1 MAPEQYVDAKR
12 VDQRADVY
20 AFGLIL
26 YELLVGRL
34 PWSYGEP
41 AVRIIQVK
49 TQGNLPPPSSL
60 NRSLSSGIDPV
71 LMTAL
76 APRPDD
82 RFTNIGAVM
91 NALYWAL
98 G

>member
-1 MAPEQYVDAKR
+1 MRPAMLCWRPCAAKWWQFPNR
-12 VDQRADVY
+12 KR
-20 AFGLIL
+20 
-26 YELLVGRL
+26 
-34 PWSYGEP
+34 S
-41 AVRIIQVK
+41 
-49 TQGNLPPPSSL
+49 PSPSL